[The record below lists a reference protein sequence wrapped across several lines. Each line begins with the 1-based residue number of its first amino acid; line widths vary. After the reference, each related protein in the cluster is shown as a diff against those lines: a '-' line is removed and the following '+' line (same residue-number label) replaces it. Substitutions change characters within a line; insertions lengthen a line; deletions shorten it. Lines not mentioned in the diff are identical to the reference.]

1 MELFNLKS
9 QIYHLC
15 LRFIAVPQSGQLKK
29 NMAKTKENKRK
40 PFNSYF
46 PQEKQTKENMNNKH
60 ATYVF
65 SAPSVFEE
73 QILFN
78 ITHYI

>member
-29 NMAKTKENKRK
+29 HGENQRK

-60 ATYVF
+60 ATSVF

>member
-1 MELFNLKS
+1 
-9 QIYHLC
+9 
-15 LRFIAVPQSGQLKK
+15 
-29 NMAKTKENKRK
+29 MAKTKENKRK

-60 ATYVF
+60 ATSVF